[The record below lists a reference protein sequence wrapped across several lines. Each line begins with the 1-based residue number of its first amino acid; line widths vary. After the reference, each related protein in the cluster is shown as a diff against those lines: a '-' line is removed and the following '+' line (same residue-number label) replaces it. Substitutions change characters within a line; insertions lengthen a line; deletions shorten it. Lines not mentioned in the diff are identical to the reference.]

1 MKHKERE
8 KGGREGGSEWKR
20 RRACNKRH
28 GQQKDGGN
36 VEKEDRTRE
45 WQE

>member
-8 KGGREGGSEWKR
+8 KGVSEWKR